1 MLIASTLA
9 RLLVLVASLA
19 ALALLRGRL
28 GAGVPALEVPALGA
42 SPALELRLFYGGLLL
57 AAAVS
62 LLSGAGEVALY
73 LVTALLF
80 GGSPVLGHQT
90 IGLTPARGR
99 SAAIRRPW
107 LLGLMFPV
115 LVLVLGAAIVAGRM
129 R

>member
-1 MLIASTLA
+1 M
-9 RLLVLVASLA
+9 LVASLA

-28 GAGVPALEVPALGA
+28 GAGVPAFEVPALGA
-42 SPALELRLFYGGLLL
+42 SPALEPRLFYGGLLL
-57 AAAVS
+57 ATAVG
-62 LLSGAGEVALY
+62 LLPGAGEAALY

-80 GGSPVLGHQT
+80 GGFPVIGHQT

-99 SAAIRRPW
+99 SAAIRRLW

-115 LVLVLGAAIVAGRM
+115 LGLVLGAAIVAGRM